1 MSVSNIFPSS
11 NHSLYTPSYSADAF
25 MPLNRQDLT
34 SMSLADVS
42 PSSLELPPLVSL
54 PTEAPI
60 RIPKSKNSQTLISSP
75 VSRASPD
82 PKVEARPL
90 QYQKLKMNYLRRLN
104 VIPIISQKDVL
115 AVIGEKEGT
124 SYTDVSSREV
134 LQVRKTRRSSK
145 QISRELSRKGSPSDG
160 DSYSQGFV
168 PSFLP
173 SASRASQPIPIPQR
187 SKKPS
192 RNNLADEDFEKGDIA
207 SSCRKPASLAAD
219 HFGVFFPDFEL

>member
-1 MSVSNIFPSS
+1 
-11 NHSLYTPSYSADAF
+11 
-25 MPLNRQDLT
+25 
-34 SMSLADVS
+34 MSLADVS
-42 PSSLELPPLVSL
+42 PSNLELPPLVSL
-54 PTEAPI
+54 PTEAPV
-60 RIPKSKNSQTLISSP
+60 RIPKSKNSQALIS

-124 SYTDVSSREV
+124 SYTDVSSRD
-134 LQVRKTRRSSK
+134 LQVKKTRGSSK
-145 QISRELSRKGSPSDG
+145 QISRELSRKESPSDD

-187 SKKPS
+187 SKKSS
-192 RNNLADEDFEKGDIA
+192 RNYLADEDFEKGDIA